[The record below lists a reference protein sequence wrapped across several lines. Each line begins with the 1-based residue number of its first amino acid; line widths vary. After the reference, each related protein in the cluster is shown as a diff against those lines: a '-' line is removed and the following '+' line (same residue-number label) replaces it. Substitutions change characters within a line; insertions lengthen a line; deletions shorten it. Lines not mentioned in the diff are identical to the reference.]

1 MRKNSAASKE
11 KDYLTNKLLSVFT
24 IAFIMIYALM
34 IVGRMMER
42 VDLFLKAWAITKIVA
57 VVFAVL
63 ALVGLGRAFYCKK
76 RGIDTRYCLL
86 SGTNIAA
93 VSAFIA
99 LCAFG
104 LSQVFNPNFLPVL
117 YVFIPTVAVSYIIYH
132 SYQQEFFL
140 VWKTSVFGAV
150 GVWIIGRALAGG
162 YGSTHAGLF
171 LWIFLAVIAIV
182 LAVTVVLQISGGA
195 VKLAGRK
202 IRIFNSDL
210 SYGVVYLSFA
220 VLLGVLAAVVFSA
233 GAWTYPMIFTLVGYT
248 VIMGIYYTIRL
259 I

>member
-1 MRKNSAASKE
+1 M
-11 KDYLTNKLLSVFT
+11 DY
-24 IAFIMIYALM
+24 
-34 IVGRMMER
+34 R
-42 VDLFLKAWAITKIVA
+42 
-57 VVFAVL
+57 
-63 ALVGLGRAFYCKK
+63 
-76 RGIDTRYCLL
+76 
-86 SGTNIAA
+86 
-93 VSAFIA
+93 
-99 LCAFG
+99 
-104 LSQVFNPNFLPVL
+104 Q
-117 YVFIPTVAVSYIIYH
+117 
-132 SYQQEFFL
+132 
-140 VWKTSVFGAV
+140 GA
-150 GVWIIGRALAGG
+150 RGG